1 MSVRGADQMKIQPSR
16 IEVYNRYV
24 HARMNTL
31 RLTNRQQEVVELLMQ
46 GLSNREIADRLMIEV
61 DTVKVHLRD
70 IFNRLNVHR
79 RTALVAKIL
88 ELRSSP

>member
-1 MSVRGADQMKIQPSR
+1 MRELDPIKNDPPRLGLHD
-16 IEVYNRYV
+16 RYV

-31 RLTNRQQEVVELLMQ
+31 GLTNRQQEVVELLMQ
-46 GLSNREIADRLMIEV
+46 GFSNREIADRLLIEV

-88 ELRSSP
+88 ELRSAP

>member
-1 MSVRGADQMKIQPSR
+1 MRDADPMNSEPSAMGLHD
-16 IEVYNRYV
+16 RYV
-24 HARMNTL
+24 HARMNSL
-31 RLTNRQQEVVELLMQ
+31 GLTNRQQEVVELLMQ
-46 GLSNREIADRLMIEV
+46 GFSNREIADRLLIEV

-88 ELRSSP
+88 ELRTAP

>member
-1 MSVRGADQMKIQPSR
+1 MHESDPFKSEPSR
-16 IEVYNRYV
+16 PGLHDRYV
-24 HARMNTL
+24 HARMNSL

-46 GLSNREIADRLMIEV
+46 GLSNREIADRLLIEV

-88 ELRSSP
+88 ELRPLP

>member
-1 MSVRGADQMKIQPSR
+1 MRDIEPMKNEQSR
-16 IEVYNRYV
+16 MGLHDRYV
-24 HARMNTL
+24 HARMNSL
-31 RLTNRQQEVVELLMQ
+31 GLTNRQQEVVELLMQ
-46 GLSNREIADRLMIEV
+46 GFSNREIADRLLIEV

-88 ELRSSP
+88 ELRTTP

>member
-1 MSVRGADQMKIQPSR
+1 MGPHD
-16 IEVYNRYV
+16 RYV
-24 HARMNTL
+24 HARMDSL

-46 GLSNREIADRLMIEV
+46 GLSNREIADRLLIEV

-88 ELRSSP
+88 ELRPLP